1 VAGREAPVSAVDDAS
16 GVGIGSFATSARDRP
31 IPEVRARLY
40 ARQAYLKMHGSDFLR
55 QPPVPQFMHSLVRI
69 HGVPLEQLVQE
80 WHELLDAHPFVEV
93 VSLSKRVALKRDVL
107 GGAEER
113 EEVLKF
119 CLSRSDLS
127 LRRGLETEKKPSWLN
142 ITTVWE
148 DWKPRSAF
156 RRLFQLLPDG
166 FFDDVG
172 ALFSSVVKKSGVAP
186 SVEVSDPFLPKR
198 IQLNVYPAGK
208 ESGVPEH
215 WDRHPMVGV
224 VTVLLSEVEEGEQDD
239 LFVNEEFREFPG
251 GEGWQP
257 VGLRQG
263 SAVCLLGG
271 TTHAIR
277 TRTRKRHR
285 VTLNIMF

>member
-1 VAGREAPVSAVDDAS
+1 
-16 GVGIGSFATSARDRP
+16 
-31 IPEVRARLY
+31 
-40 ARQAYLKMHGSDFLR
+40 MHGSDFLR

-113 EEVLKF
+113 EKVLKF

-156 RRLFQLLPDG
+156 RKLFELLPDR

-172 ALFSSVVKKSGVAP
+172 ALLTSVAKKSGLEAC
-186 SVEVSDPFLPKR
+186 VEVSDPFQPKR
-198 IQLNVYPAGK
+198 VQLNVYPKGK
-208 ESGVPEH
+208 NSGLPEH
-215 WDRHPMVGV
+215 WDRNPMLGV
-224 VTVLLSEVEEGEQDD
+224 VTVLLSEVEEGQHDD
-239 LFVNEEFREFPG
+239 LYVNEEFREFPA

-257 VGLRQG
+257 VGLLQG
-263 SAVCLLGG
+263 SAVCLLAG
-271 TTHAIR
+271 TTHTVR
-277 TRTRKRHR
+277 TRTRGRHR
-285 VTLNIMF
+285 VTLNIVF